1 MSNNSRHSLLLL
13 GISIACVVLF
23 VLNISSGSVAI
34 PVEEIFGRFFGG
46 SFSKASWETIV
57 MDYRIP
63 KAVTALLVGTALSI
77 AGLQMQTFFRNP
89 LAGPYVLGISS
100 GAGLGVALLVLA
112 GSIIGFSGYAVGMW
126 ATIIAASAGAVL
138 VLLLM
143 SLTAWKVRDSM
154 TLLIVGLMFGS
165 AVSALIAVLA
175 FFADAEQ
182 LKMFTI
188 WSMGSLGSTQSEQ
201 LIGFILAI
209 VVGLIPVLAMLK
221 SYNAMLLGENYAS
234 SMGVN
239 VNNLRWAMIVST
251 GILAGSATAFCGP
264 IAFIGIAVPHMARL
278 LFRTSDHKVLLPAS
292 ALIGMGVLLFCD
304 TLAQLPGSVQTLPIN
319 AVTSLIGAPMVIW
332 LIMRRNF
339 SKEF

>member
-1 MSNNSRHSLLLL
+1 
-13 GISIACVVLF
+13 
-23 VLNISSGSVAI
+23 
-34 PVEEIFGRFFGG
+34 
-46 SFSKASWETIV
+46 

-63 KAVTALLVGTALSI
+63 KAVTALLAGTALSI

-209 VVGLIPVLAMLK
+209 VIGLIPVLAMLK

-239 VNNLRWAMIVST
+239 VNKLRWAMIVST

-278 LFRTSDHKVLLPAS
+278 LFRTSDHKLLLPAS

-304 TLAQLPGSVQTLPIN
+304 TVAQLPGSVQTLPIN